1 MSILKIYENER
12 INMDNLEIQ
21 ISAGLNKQQSVQ
33 NINRD
38 ITKIE
43 KQLKQLKLKL
53 SVSKDSRNEI
63 QKQIANLNK
72 EKRQLYVDLKLRKDA
87 LKSEY
92 KALQSQ
98 NKMSLNIDTANA
110 VKNVNTTTNAVRD
123 TKNETLSLADGLKK
137 AFANTGI
144 MISMQTALNLVRRA
158 ANDALDAIK
167 QYDSYVTNLS
177 VITGGSRESSN
188 QLLGDL
194 AEKSLNFKV
203 DISDLEGAAET
214 ILRTGKSI
222 DETNKYLENTVY
234 LSKLGFQDMD
244 TSASQLVTIGNAYG
258 YTADEMAAVV
268 DKFVKLDTSANTTAG
283 LLAEGVAK
291 SAQNAKLAGFNIDQ
305 LSASIAGLKNVV
317 NGSESQVANSLN
329 MIFSR
334 LQNVKLGKY
343 VIETEDGSE
352 NITEALNDT
361 EKILNTVNI
370 KLRDSK
376 NEFRDISEL
385 FTELSANWSKFNSV
399 QQSAIATTIAG
410 ARQRNTFIALIEN
423 WNKIQELT
431 DVSLNSM
438 GTSVEK
444 YSNYLQSIESK
455 SAVLNTSMKELWNN
469 LLPTEFIGNMTDA
482 GTAVVQFTDKYQI
495 LQTAIKSA
503 AFYALAKGAIAT
515 KNSFAGM
522 VTDVKNLS
530 AAFSLAS
537 KGSALTNAEFASL
550 KTIASGLSDK
560 QLKLLLSTNNL
571 STAQKMQL
579 VNTEGLTQAEIQAK
593 YAMLGISQANQTT
606 TASTFSLSGAFKSLW
621 ATIAANP
628 VMTLTIAFTAVSTI
642 ITTVQ
647 QKQEEYRQ
655 SIKDTAKETKELTDN
670 LNSLYASYSDMKTG
684 VDNGTASK
692 EDLTEATNKLLEALG
707 YEVSAVD
714 DLIAKY
720 GDLHTAINQATA
732 DRLKESL
739 PDLANAVDVELDE
752 LTHKSNIQAS
762 MSFSIDK
769 NDANK
774 KITDFLNDFTSKNN
788 TEFIKVTNKVY
799 NEYSAPYATDIGKE
813 YSFVQIFNNDLDNSV
828 EGIKKRL
835 DELNL
840 LKQSL
845 FDYFGAEDVQNV
857 DLYKTVNNQIANLSA
872 SYDEYTTALSDY
884 NNTAAE
890 AQIVQSLVGK
900 EIPKTVEEYKKYRSE
915 LIKSAN
921 DSKEYIGSQE
931 DIINSIDGTLS
942 KMNEFADVQNRL
954 NNIETAK
961 DKFVVGKVNS
971 KPILDFI
978 NSLSD
983 DDLSILIQLDTS
995 VFDNGLEGAEQAI
1008 ENFKNNPDNQISV
1021 DVETSEA
1028 DTSSLDK
1035 LQEAYD
1041 DLSKSAE
1048 NYTKSQKALTDAL
1061 DEQKE
1066 HGQLSANTIQSLVDA
1081 GYAQALVIDKV
1092 TGAVT
1097 LNIKEYERLNEQKRQ
1112 AIILDI
1118 EQQKIE
1124 LDQKFK
1130 DESKA
1135 ITDLA
1140 TEMQY
1145 ANQERREAIALEMQ
1159 QHGLTMADIQ
1169 AQISALDALSAST
1182 TAPTFE
1188 SSSSS
1193 GSSTKDNKPK
1203 SIIDFET
1210 ELARRQHEIK
1220 MGRMEEDEAYFDWLE
1235 KAYREA
1241 YKGLT
1246 GYQDDIYKYEEMV
1259 YDGRQKLAEDFYNE
1273 QKKKHENRVEELETQ
1288 ITVAE
1293 NKSVNNNG
1301 NSLNP
1306 AEKFDYIRASYS
1318 DLIAENE
1325 RRINEI
1331 MQSGIEGH
1339 EDEVKELEKQIE
1351 EYADKLQD
1359 VFKDEI
1365 DYEIKYIEITRDK
1378 YNDFIDS
1385 RIDRYEDEK
1394 KAIEDKYDTE
1404 IKSIDDTINAL
1415 KDKNDET
1422 KTAIDL
1428 KKAEQDL
1435 ENAKQRTRMVYG
1447 ADGTVSYRQD
1457 TDKVEEAQQK
1467 VDDLKLEMLLDSLE
1481 KQKEAKEA
1489 EKDAALQTYETMIGD
1504 LEQQKKD
1511 RDEFFEVVLE
1521 KLDNINNPKPTEG
1534 IDRVIDKTYDN
1545 PSESNEVKQGL
1556 KDVENAVKDG
1566 TEQAKDNAN
1575 EVKKADNNTS
1585 NSANKADNKSQSAN
1599 SKTATTANSNN
1610 NNAVKIDVKQSGNSV
1625 NTNTSETADNKTD
1638 ASNKQVVVYGEQVA
1652 VYDNGGENKQ
1662 TEQTSNMDSF
1672 MKLLYSMSGKEPDGY
1687 ERWKR
1692 GEYDDGFKR
1701 MGNIFSDDAF
1711 MNRATKP
1718 YEDAINSFN
1727 ETINKINAVNAANK
1741 QPVSISTGD
1750 IVIQNPVGD
1759 AKQLAKEVKNE
1770 IYKEAMMELPN
1781 AFQKQMYTNLK

>member
-33 NINRD
+33 NINKD

-110 VKNVNTTTNAVRD
+110 QKQIKNVSSVMGD
-123 TKNETLSLADGLKK
+123 TKNETVGLGLALKNAFTNAGLVIS
-137 AFANTGI
+137 AQNALQ
-144 MISMQTALNLVRRA
+144 MIRKA
-158 ANDALDAIK
+158 ANEATQAVKEYD
-167 QYDSYVTNLS
+167 QYITNLS

-194 AEKSLNFKV
+194 AEKSLDFKV
-203 DISDLEGAAET
+203 DISSLESAAET
-214 ILRTGKSI
+214 LLRTGKSI

-258 YTADEMAAVV
+258 YTADEMSAVV
-268 DKFVKLDTSANTTAG
+268 DKFVKLDTSANITAG
-283 LLAEGVAK
+283 KLSEAVSK

-305 LSASIAGLKNVV
+305 LSASIAGLKDSS
-317 NGSESQVANSLN
+317 GRSESEISNSLN

-334 LQNVKLGKY
+334 LQNVKLGKF
-343 VIETEDGSE
+343 VLETEDG
-352 NITEALNDT
+352 TEDVTQQINDM
-361 EKILNTVNI
+361 EKLLDTFGI
-370 KLRDSK
+370 KLRNSK
-376 NEFRDISEL
+376 NEFRDLNEL
-385 FTELSANWSKFNSV
+385 FTELSDNWNKFNSV
-399 QQSAIATTIAG
+399 QQSAIATTAAG
-410 ARQRNTFIALIEN
+410 ARQRNTFIGLIEN

-438 GTSVEK
+438 GTAVQK
-444 YSNYLQSIESK
+444 YDNYLQSIESK

-495 LQTAIKSA
+495 LQTALKSA
-503 AFYALAKGAIAT
+503 TFYALAKGAIAA

-530 AAFSLAS
+530 AAFSLAL

-593 YAMLGISQANQTT
+593 YATLGISEANQTA
-606 TASTFSLSGAFKSLW
+606 TASTFSLSGSMKALF
-621 ATIAANP
+621 ATLSANP
-628 VMTLTIAFTAVSTI
+628 VLLLTAGFTAFTAI
-642 ITTVQ
+642 QQTVQ
-647 QKQEEYRQ
+647 RQNEKMRESAIEAIDKYNEQAQALDDLRQKYIDICDSEDSTSKKTEELNEWKKTLIETYGLEKEAIEQVNLAREN
-655 SIKDTAKETKELTDN
+655 SLKLIDDEIIKNQINGAETWLTDN
-670 LNSLYASYSDMKTG
+670 RKAY
-684 VDNGTASK
+684 
-692 EDLTEATNKLLEALG
+692 EDAQKKLLGANNSAETSVIPKANIVMNIEKGALDDYSENFDDIIKQLTIKNPTKDNPLAQIKIQGSNVLQQYENLSKILNDITSIEVTKGLNKSEQELYDALLAKQAEYKKVVSDDMRDIVENGKKYTSMIQLYNFETDSGINFDNVSDDTYKEFRDKFLESLG
-707 YEVSAVD
+707 YGYKKDSEFSLD
-714 DLIAKY
+714 IEKILLDM
-720 GDLHTAINQATA
+720 
-732 DRLKESL
+732 L
-739 PDLANAVDVELDE
+739 PDLENSYRGIEITDIVDTSNADEIKEDINSVANAVEEFSETIKNASKKQSALKSAMEDMSEKGYISASTYATLVELGGNFAECLEVQNGKLVLNVEKLKE
-752 LTHKSNIQAS
+752 LEA
-762 MSFSIDK
+762 
-769 NDANK
+769 A
-774 KITDFLNDFTSKNN
+774 
-788 TEFIKVTNKVY
+788 E
-799 NEYSAPYATDIGKE
+799 YATAI
-813 YSFVQIFNNDLDNSV
+813 SM
-828 EGIKKRL
+828 KKLEIESWKAANAASLHGDFSNQEWLEKAEAEIAVLEQLR
-835 DELNL
+835 DELNNT
-840 LKQSL
+840 KP
-845 FDYFGAEDVQNV
+845 
-857 DLYKTVNNQIANLSA
+857 
-872 SYDEYTTALSDY
+872 DE
-884 NNTAAE
+884 
-890 AQIVQSLVGK
+890 
-900 EIPKTVEEYKKYRSE
+900 KKS
-915 LIKSAN
+915 
-921 DSKEYIGSQE
+921 
-931 DIINSIDGTLS
+931 
-942 KMNEFADVQNRL
+942 
-954 NNIETAK
+954 
-961 DKFVVGKVNS
+961 
-971 KPILDFI
+971 
-978 NSLSD
+978 
-983 DDLSILIQLDTS
+983 
-995 VFDNGLEGAEQAI
+995 
-1008 ENFKNNPDNQISV
+1008 
-1021 DVETSEA
+1021 
-1028 DTSSLDK
+1028 
-1035 LQEAYD
+1035 
-1041 DLSKSAE
+1041 SKS
-1048 NYTKSQKALTDAL
+1048 T
-1061 DEQKE
+1061 
-1066 HGQLSANTIQSLVDA
+1066 
-1081 GYAQALVIDKV
+1081 
-1092 TGAVT
+1092 
-1097 LNIKEYERLNEQKRQ
+1097 
-1112 AIILDI
+1112 
-1118 EQQKIE
+1118 
-1124 LDQKFK
+1124 
-1130 DESKA
+1130 
-1135 ITDLA
+1135 
-1140 TEMQY
+1140 
-1145 ANQERREAIALEMQ
+1145 
-1159 QHGLTMADIQ
+1159 
-1169 AQISALDALSAST
+1169 
-1182 TAPTFE
+1182 
-1188 SSSSS
+1188 
-1193 GSSTKDNKPK
+1193 STKDDKPQ

-1339 EDEVKELEKQIE
+1339 EDEVKELERQIE

-1365 DYEIKYIEITRDK
+1365 DYEINYIETLQDK
-1378 YNDFIDS
+1378 YNDFIDK

-1394 KAIEDKYDTE
+1394 KALEDKYDAE
-1404 IKSIDDTINAL
+1404 IKSIDDTIDAL

-1447 ADGTVSYRQD
+1447 ADGSIGYSPD
-1457 TDKVEEAQQK
+1457 TDKIQEAQQK

-1489 EKDAALQTYETMIGD
+1489 EKDAALQTYETMIDD

-1511 RDEFFEVVLE
+1511 RDEFFKTVIE
-1521 KLDNINNPKPTEG
+1521 KLDNINNPQPTEG
-1534 IDRVIDKTYDN
+1534 INRVVDKTYDDPN
-1545 PSESNEVKQGL
+1545 EANEVKQGL

-1575 EVKKADNNTS
+1575 EVKKADNNTTS
-1585 NSANKADNKSQSAN
+1585 SANKTDNKSQSAN

-1610 NNAVKIDVKQSGNSV
+1610 NNAVKTDVKQSGNSV
-1625 NTNTSETADNKTD
+1625 NKNTSETADNKTGV
-1638 ASNKQVVVYGEQVA
+1638 SNKQVVVYGEQVA

-1662 TEQTSNMDSF
+1662 TEQTSNYDSF

-1692 GEYDDGFKR
+1692 GEYDEGNKL
-1701 MGNIFSDDAF
+1701 MSNIFSDDAF
-1711 MNRATKP
+1711 MNRAKKP

-1727 ETINKINAVNAANK
+1727 ETVNKLNDIKLNQ
-1741 QPVSISTGD
+1741 QPVNVTTGD
-1750 IVIQNPVGD
+1750 IVIQNPVGNT
-1759 AKQLAKEVKNE
+1759 KQLAQE
-1770 IYKEAMMELPN
+1770 IKSELYKEAMMQIPN
-1781 AFQKQMYTNLK
+1781 DAMRIIYKK